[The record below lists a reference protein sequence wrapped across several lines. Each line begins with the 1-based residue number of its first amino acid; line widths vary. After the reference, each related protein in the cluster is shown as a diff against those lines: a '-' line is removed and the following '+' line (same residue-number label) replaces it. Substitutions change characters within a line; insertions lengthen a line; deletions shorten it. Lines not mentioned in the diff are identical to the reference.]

1 VRLAK
6 HRASVIAHRPA
17 ASPTPNPN
25 PKSSASPSSSVSG
38 KRRVSTAHRAELT
51 RMDREVRIY
60 TVEMDTDVAS
70 SVAGDSAAEGTSSAL
85 SPEALIPGIST
96 FATTPRESECRSFYS
111 ARAEIKCWL
120 LLEMKTLLVRVYV
133 PDAFPLID
141 VQAQISLR
149 ELASNK
155 GVTVDNLMTDFK
167 TLDAIAREIIS
178 EVELTVEDETAAQ
191 AAAAKR
197 KKASTLK
204 GGRSGSG
211 GEEKDDGRVEAK
223 GKPTRRTRLIVHMAR
238 KGRRRHRSTAE
249 AFLDEQ
255 FMSHLSPPGS
265 SSGGRVRPSG
275 GEDSPYKPRLVEPE
289 PERLE
294 MTRTIRVPVTVMVP
308 SAKALR
314 QLGAQRKPSAQAP
327 TAQMVTAAASSSSAD
342 SAAAD
347 GPLRR
352 APSGGGLTTTDPM
365 PAVPESA
372 FESAH
377 VSRRPS
383 FDASTGVLAGSP
395 AGSFVGKKIGG
406 GGGGGGKAEPRASTQ
421 FVKQLPKNQKLE
433 ALVNVSTIKPG
444 SSATVVD
451 KVSLLITFTEP
462 TRDNFGDKVAIK
474 MGEQVSLT
482 VGLPTIMQTDDE
494 LILEFFD
501 NLLEGLYVQH
511 NSTLNETT
519 AHVSFREPPPHA

>member
-1 VRLAK
+1 
-6 HRASVIAHRPA
+6 
-17 ASPTPNPN
+17 
-25 PKSSASPSSSVSG
+25 
-38 KRRVSTAHRAELT
+38 
-51 RMDREVRIY
+51 
-60 TVEMDTDVAS
+60 
-70 SVAGDSAAEGTSSAL
+70 
-85 SPEALIPGIST
+85 
-96 FATTPRESECRSFYS
+96 
-111 ARAEIKCWL
+111 
-120 LLEMKTLLVRVYV
+120 
-133 PDAFPLID
+133 
-141 VQAQISLR
+141 
-149 ELASNK
+149 
-155 GVTVDNLMTDFK
+155 
-167 TLDAIAREIIS
+167 
-178 EVELTVEDETAAQ
+178 
-191 AAAAKR
+191 
-197 KKASTLK
+197 
-204 GGRSGSG
+204 
-211 GEEKDDGRVEAK
+211 VEAK
-223 GKPTRRTRLIVHMAR
+223 GKPTRRTRLVVHLAR

-255 FMSHLSPPGS
+255 FMAHVSPPGS

-275 GEDSPYKPRLVEPE
+275 GEDSPFKPRLLEQE

-294 MTRTIRVPVTVMVP
+294 MTRTIRVPVTVLVP

-327 TAQMVTAAASSSSAD
+327 TAQMVTAAAPSTD
-342 SAAAD
+342 SAAVD
-347 GPLRR
+347 GLRR

-372 FESAH
+372 FESTH

-383 FDASTGVLAGSP
+383 FEASTGVLAGSP

-406 GGGGGGKAEPRASTQ
+406 GGGKAERRVTE

-474 MGEQVSLT
+474 MGEQVSVT

-511 NSTLNETT
+511 NSTINETT